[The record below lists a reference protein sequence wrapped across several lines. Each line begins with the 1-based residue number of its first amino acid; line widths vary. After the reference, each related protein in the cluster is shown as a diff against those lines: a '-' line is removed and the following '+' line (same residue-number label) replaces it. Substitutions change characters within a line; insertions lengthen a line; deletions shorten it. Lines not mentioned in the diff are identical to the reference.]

1 MAASGRSE
9 VGDTAAHGTEQ
20 GFVRALGLF
29 PATTVNMSQ
38 MVGIGPFITIPLMIS
53 AMGGPQ
59 ALIGW
64 VLGAV
69 LAMADGLVWA
79 ELGAAMPAAGGSY
92 VYLREAY
99 QYSTGR
105 LVPFLFIWST
115 LLATPLIMST
125 GMIGMTQYLGYFH
138 HLTDWQSKA
147 VAVGLTVLTVALLYR
162 RIESIAAVVRFL
174 WFGMI
179 VTVLLVIVATLTHFD
194 PGLAFDFPEHA
205 VSFSVGFFSGLGAG
219 LLIAIYDYLGYFT
232 AAYLGDEV
240 QDPGRVIPRA
250 IVFSILG
257 VCAIYIV
264 MNVGIMGVIPWR
276 EATKSTNI
284 GTDAVEA
291 VWGHTGGVIITL
303 LIVMT
308 AFASVYCGLL
318 GGSRLP
324 YNAARDHLF
333 FSPFG
338 RLHRTLRF
346 PHISLLA
353 MGVVTAIASLFT
365 LQSILNALIAV
376 SIVVQ
381 FIGGIGALVILRRKQ
396 PALRRPYRQWL
407 YPVPC
412 IIALVGWVYIFV
424 SSGWSAI
431 ELAIVWT
438 TLGVV
443 AYLIWARYEKV
454 WPFGPKEIRE
464 AFLEEQKV
472 STQSGQ
478 VPE

>member
-1 MAASGRSE
+1 MADSDRSI
-9 VGDTAAHGTEQ
+9 TAEETAHGSDQ
-20 GFVRALGLF
+20 GFVKALSLF

-79 ELGAAMPAAGGSY
+79 ELGAAMPASGGSY
-92 VYLREAY
+92 IYLREAY

-105 LVPFLFIWST
+105 LVPFLFVWST

-125 GMIGMTQYLGYFH
+125 GMIGMADYIGYFH
-138 HLTDWQSKA
+138 HLTGWETKA
-147 VAVGLTVLTVALLYR
+147 VAIGLTALTVALLYR
-162 RIESIAAVVRFL
+162 RIDSIANVVRFL

-179 VTVLLVIVATLTHFD
+179 VTVLLVIVATITHFD
-194 PGLAFDFPEHA
+194 PGLAFNFPKNA
-205 VSFSVGFFSGLGAG
+205 FTFSTAFFSGLGAG

-232 AAYLGDEV
+232 VAYLGDEV
-240 QDPGRVIPRA
+240 ENPGYVIPRA

-257 VCAIYIV
+257 VCAIYLV
-264 MNVGIMGVIPWR
+264 MNLGILGVLPWHK
-276 EATKSTNI
+276 AMHSTNI
-284 GTDAVEA
+284 GTDAVAA
-291 VWGHTGGVIITL
+291 VWGHTGGLIITV
-303 LIVMT
+303 LIVLT

-338 RLHRTLRF
+338 RLHPRLRF
-346 PHISLLA
+346 PTVSLLA
-353 MGVVTAIASLFT
+353 MGIVTAIACLFT
-365 LQSILNALIAV
+365 LQSILNALISV

-396 PALRRPYRQWL
+396 PELRRPYRQWL

-412 IIALVGWVYIFV
+412 IIALVGWVYIFI

-431 ELAIVWT
+431 ELAIIWT
-438 TLGVV
+438 VLGVV

-464 AFLEEQKV
+464 VFVEEQR
-472 STQSGQ
+472 SSDQTG
-478 VPE
+478 

>member
-1 MAASGRSE
+1 MPDAGRPEAS
-9 VGDTAAHGTEQ
+9 DTTAHGRDE

-59 ALIGW
+59 ALLGW

-105 LVPFLFIWST
+105 LVPFLFVWST
-115 LLATPLIMST
+115 LLAVPLIMST
-125 GMIGMTQYLGYFH
+125 GMIGMADYLGYFH
-138 HLTDWQSKA
+138 HMNGWQTKA
-147 VAVGLTVLTVALLYR
+147 VAVVLTVVTVALLYR
-162 RIESIAAVVRFL
+162 RIESVANVIRFL

-179 VTVLLVIVATLTHFD
+179 LTVALVIIATLTHFD
-194 PGLAFDFPEHA
+194 PSLAFDFPKHA
-205 VSFSVGFFSGLGAG
+205 FSFSLGFFSGLGAG
-219 LLIAIYDYLGYFT
+219 LLIAIYDYLGYYT

-240 QDPGRVIPRA
+240 ENPGYVMPRA
-250 IVFSILG
+250 IIFSILG
-257 VCAIYIV
+257 VCAIYLV
-264 MNVGIMGVIPWR
+264 MNIGIMGVIPWR
-276 EATKSTNI
+276 KAIDSTNI
-284 GTDAVEA
+284 GTDAVVA
-291 VWGHTGGVIITL
+291 VWGHVGGVIITV
-303 LIVMT
+303 LIVTT
-308 AFASVYCGLL
+308 AFASVYAGLL
-318 GGSRLP
+318 GASRLP

-338 RLHRTLRF
+338 RLHPRLRF
-346 PHISLLA
+346 PTVSLLA
-353 MGVVTAIASLFT
+353 MGIVTAIACLFT
-365 LQSILNALIAV
+365 LQSILNALISV

-396 PALRRPYRQWL
+396 PELRRPYRQWL

-412 IIALVGWVYIFV
+412 IIALVGWVYIFI

-431 ELAIVWT
+431 ELAIIWT
-438 TLGVV
+438 VLGVV

-464 AFLEEQKV
+464 VFVEEQR
-472 STQSGQ
+472 SSDQTG
-478 VPE
+478 